1 MSIETALPAPR
12 RYLALDG
19 LRGVAALAVLF
30 YHLRNL
36 EAVGRPAQAD
46 ALFASGYLAVDLFFL
61 LSGFVIAHAYGDR
74 LGTTLNLRAFLMA
87 RLIRLQPVIA
97 LGTVIGFSVALA
109 SRMLGLPGA
118 PGLFAIATS
127 LPPNLLM
134 LPNPLVPWGIFLFNP
149 PAWSLFYELVANA
162 AYGAVVC
169 RKTKWKTPTRLAG
182 QIALAA
188 IAAAGLA
195 GLVASVSMLGDLDRG
210 VVLGDWPVALA
221 RIAFSF
227 TAGLLLHHTRGLWI
241 PVMPHLPIF
250 VLLPTCLALL
260 ALGPTGVT
268 RSWYDLVFVVVL
280 SPLLVMATAVVDL
293 RGGWARIA
301 ASLGV
306 VSYPLYATHAP
317 IKHLAEMVLPLNFG
331 ALFAVTSCTAVL
343 TAWLV
348 GAAID
353 PVLRQW
359 LGAQVQ
365 SRSNRAKRSAAATAN
380 AV

>member
-1 MSIETALPAPR
+1 
-12 RYLALDG
+12 
-19 LRGVAALAVLF
+19 
-30 YHLRNL
+30 
-36 EAVGRPAQAD
+36 
-46 ALFASGYLAVDLFFL
+46 
-61 LSGFVIAHAYGDR
+61 
-74 LGTTLNLRAFLMA
+74 
-87 RLIRLQPVIA
+87 
-97 LGTVIGFSVALA
+97 
-109 SRMLGLPGA
+109 
-118 PGLFAIATS
+118 
-127 LPPNLLM
+127 
-134 LPNPLVPWGIFLFNP
+134 
-149 PAWSLFYELVANA
+149 
-162 AYGAVVC
+162 
-169 RKTKWKTPTRLAG
+169 
-182 QIALAA
+182 
-188 IAAAGLA
+188 
-195 GLVASVSMLGDLDRG
+195 
-210 VVLGDWPVALA
+210 
-221 RIAFSF
+221 
-227 TAGLLLHHTRGLWI
+227 
-241 PVMPHLPIF
+241 
-250 VLLPTCLALL
+250 
-260 ALGPTGVT
+260 
-268 RSWYDLVFVVVL
+268 VFVVVL